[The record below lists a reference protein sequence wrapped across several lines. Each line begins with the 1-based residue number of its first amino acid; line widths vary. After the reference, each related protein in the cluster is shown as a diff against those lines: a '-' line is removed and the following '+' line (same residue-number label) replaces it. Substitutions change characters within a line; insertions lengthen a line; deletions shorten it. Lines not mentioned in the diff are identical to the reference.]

1 MKGVITR
8 MIGHKIK
15 AMRLVRSIAQQDLAT
30 VLGATKQAVSLYEL
44 GQRRLRPD
52 QLLAIADRLGV
63 PVCDLLDVSAE
74 KRAEIETAREIIY
87 TIDSRW
93 SDGQMQ
99 GEQDEWIHSAK
110 KLLENLVQNDLAA
123 AIAADGVPPTPDL
136 PAKDGPEGREGKL
149 RRKRVEE
156 LLLAFGGLNAAG
168 QKSVI
173 RHIREL
179 AQVPA
184 YQVQPY
190 LSGFDPEDRQA
201 VEAELAT
208 IKNARYELDLMDG
221 GKMTPSTA
229 SAIASSA
236 RLLSGA
242 TDRLVELLFKG
253 QALDEPGSG
262 E

>member
-1 MKGVITR
+1 
-8 MIGHKIK
+8 MIGEKIK
-15 AMRLVRSIAQQDLAT
+15 AMRIAKGITQNDLASALET
-30 VLGATKQAVSLYEL
+30 TKQAVSLYEL
-44 GQRRLRPD
+44 GQRRLRAD
-52 QLLAIADRLGV
+52 QLLVIADRLGV
-63 PVCDLLDVSAE
+63 PVCALLDVSAE
-74 KRAEIETAREIIY
+74 KRVEIETAREIIY

-99 GEQDEWIHSAK
+99 GEQDEWVHATK
-110 KLLENLVQNDLAA
+110 KLLKNLIQQDLAA
-123 AIAADGVPPTPDL
+123 AIAADGVSSTPDL

-168 QKSVI
+168 QKSVM

-184 YQVQPY
+184 YQAQPH
-190 LSGFDPEDRQA
+190 LSGFDPEDRQTI
-201 VEAELAT
+201 ERELAT
-208 IKNARYELDLMDG
+208 IKNVRYELDAMDG
-221 GKMTPSTA
+221 GKMTPGKA

-242 TDRLVELLFKG
+242 TDRLVGLLFKG

>member
-1 MKGVITR
+1 
-8 MIGHKIK
+8 MIGEKIK
-15 AMRLVRSIAQQDLAT
+15 AMRIAKGITQNDLASALET
-30 VLGATKQAVSLYEL
+30 TKQAVSLYEL

-52 QLLAIADRLGV
+52 QLLVIADRLGV
-63 PVCDLLDVSAE
+63 PVCDLVDVSAE
-74 KRAEIETAREIIY
+74 KRVEIETAREIIY
-87 TIDSRW
+87 AIDSRREE
-93 SDGQMQ
+93 GQMQ
-99 GEQDEWIHSAK
+99 GEQDEWVYDAK

-123 AIAADGVPPTPDL
+123 AIAADGVSPAPEVPTT
-136 PAKDGPEGREGKL
+136 DGLEGREGRL
-149 RRKRVEE
+149 QRKRVEE

-168 QKSVI
+168 QKSVM

-184 YQVQPY
+184 YQAQPY
-190 LSGFDPEDRQA
+190 LSAFAPKDRQV

-208 IKNARYELDLMDG
+208 IKNARYELDAMDS
-221 GKMTPSTA
+221 GKMTPGKA

-242 TDRLVELLFKG
+242 TDRLVELLFDRR
-253 QALDEPGSG
+253 ALGESGSG

>member
-1 MKGVITR
+1 
-8 MIGHKIK
+8 MIGEKIK
-15 AMRLVRSIAQQDLAT
+15 AMRLARSIAQQDLAT
-30 VLGATKQAVSLYEL
+30 VLGTTKQAVSLYEL

-63 PVCDLLDVSAE
+63 PVCDLLDVSAG
-74 KRAEIETAREIIY
+74 KRSEIETAREIIY

-99 GEQDEWIHSAK
+99 GEQDEWVHATR

-123 AIAADGVPPTPDL
+123 AIAADGVSPTL
-136 PAKDGPEGREGKL
+136 EVPAKDSLEGREGRL
-149 RRKRVEE
+149 QRKRVDE
-156 LLLAFGGLNAAG
+156 LLLAFGCLNSTG
-168 QKSVI
+168 QKSVM

-184 YQVQPY
+184 YQAQPY
-190 LSGFDPEDRQA
+190 LSGFDPEDRQV

-208 IKNARYELDLMDG
+208 IKNARYELDAMDS
-221 GKMTPSTA
+221 GKMTPGKA

-253 QALDEPGSG
+253 QALDEPESN

>member
-1 MKGVITR
+1 
-8 MIGHKIK
+8 MIGEKIK
-15 AMRLVRSIAQQDLAT
+15 AMRLARGIAQNDLASALET
-30 VLGATKQAVSLYEL
+30 TKQAVSLYEL

-63 PVCDLLDVSAE
+63 PVCDLVDVSSE
-74 KRAEIETAREIIY
+74 KRQEIETAREIIY

-99 GEQDEWIHSAK
+99 GEQDEWVHATK

-123 AIAADGVPPTPDL
+123 AIAADGVSPTPEV
-136 PAKDGPEGREGKL
+136 PAKDGLEGREGRL
-149 RRKRVEE
+149 QRKRTEE
-156 LLLAFGGLNAAG
+156 LLLAFGGLNAVG
-168 QKSVI
+168 QKSVM

-184 YQVQPY
+184 YQAQPY
-190 LSGFDPEDRQA
+190 LSGFDPEDRQMI
-201 VEAELAT
+201 ERELSA

-221 GKMTPSTA
+221 GKMTPGKA

-242 TDRLVELLFKG
+242 TDRLVGLLFKG

>member
-1 MKGVITR
+1 

-15 AMRLVRSIAQQDLAT
+15 AMRLARGIAQNDLASALET
-30 VLGATKQAVSLYEL
+30 TKQAVSLYEL

-63 PVCDLLDVSAE
+63 PVCDLVDVSSE
-74 KRAEIETAREIIY
+74 KRQEIETTREIIY
-87 TIDSRW
+87 AIDSRPEE
-93 SDGQMQ
+93 GQTL
-99 GEQDEWIHSAK
+99 GEQDGWVHTTK
-110 KLLENLVQNDLAA
+110 KLLENLIQQDLAA
-123 AIAADGVPPTPDL
+123 AIAADGVSPTPEV
-136 PAKDGPEGREGKL
+136 PTTDGPEGREGRL
-149 RRKRVEE
+149 QRKRVEE

-168 QKSVI
+168 QKSVM

-184 YQVQPY
+184 YQAQPY
-190 LSGFDPEDRQA
+190 LSGFDPEDRQMI
-201 VEAELAT
+201 ERELSA
-208 IKNARYELDLMDG
+208 IKNARYELDLMDDR
-221 GKMTPSTA
+221 KMTPGKA

-253 QALDEPGSG
+253 QALDEPGRD